1 MVNLLLL
8 FTMVLMSVFTTG
20 ILMLLVLTK
29 RNRLQLTLAGI
40 MTVLSVMMLV
50 AMINMAQS
58 PEHLHNVLYSPL
70 RFRFLALG
78 LVAFFAT
85 MAYYMVAAH
94 RNLFTLRNGILFLS
108 PVLLTLIVYV
118 SWHWGAGVPMDYA
131 YGSLSEVWEKR
142 FTVPV
147 ILRVLMYLFFLVYQ
161 GVMFRNMWY
170 LDTMRKENSILNS
183 PDAVSNIRWL
193 RMVVVGM
200 MAVLF
205 LYSFLIFIPSLL
217 VLAIYSVVL
226 ASVFIYF
233 TYNAL
238 ARPMYEET
246 DGWQAVWT
254 LRDGWKIIEGTNPPK
269 PKEVVVEPEAVV
281 PIEKPETEEP
291 DYMVLI
297 EKWMKRE
304 KPFCNADFSTAEI
317 IAQFPELNNE
327 SLNELL
333 QRREGRPQVYIRRH
347 RIEEA
352 CRIIRREKAVKVAE
366 LALRV
371 GFSHMSSFSRAF
383 STVRGETVL
392 QYMNKVGAKRKPKN
406 KAKNKNNNKNNA
418 E

>member
-1 MVNLLLL
+1 MIDVSLL
-8 FTMVLMSVFTTG
+8 FTMTLLSVFATG

-40 MTVLSVMMLV
+40 LGVFLAIMLM
-50 AMINMAQS
+50 AIINMGQS
-58 PEHLHNVLYSPL
+58 PEHIHNVLSSPF

-78 LVAFFAT
+78 LIAFFAT
-85 MAYYMVAAH
+85 MTYYMVAAH

-131 YGSLSEVWEKR
+131 YGSLSEVWDNR

-161 GVMFRNMWY
+161 GVMIRNMWH
-170 LDTMRKENSILNS
+170 LDAMRKENSFLNS

-200 MAVLF
+200 MAILVMYTILV
-205 LYSFLIFIPSLL
+205 FIPSLP

-226 ASVFIYF
+226 AAVFIYF
-233 TYNAL
+233 IYNAL

-254 LRDGWKIIEGTNPPK
+254 LRDGWRIIEGTNQPK
-269 PKEVVVEPEAVV
+269 LKEVVVEPEAVV
-281 PIEKPETEEP
+281 PIEKPDSEEP

-297 EKWMKRE
+297 EKWMKKE
-304 KPFCNADFSTAEI
+304 KPFCNADFSPAEI
-317 IAQFPELNNE
+317 IAQFPDLDNE
-327 SLNELL
+327 SLNDLL
-333 QRREGRPQVYIRRH
+333 QQKEGRPQVYIRRH

-352 CRIIRREKAVKVAE
+352 CRIIRREKVVKVAE

-371 GFSHMSSFSRAF
+371 GFSHMSSFCRAF

-392 QYMNKVGAKRKPKN
+392 QYMSKVGAKRKPKN
-406 KAKNKNNNKNNA
+406 KAKNK
-418 E
+418 